1 MAAFDAISSFSVSGR
16 RPGEGMR
23 NRKMFTVSSLKKI
36 ADGEGNIPSV
46 INDTETAVWGQ
57 PLDGKLIFREVH
69 GDIFE
74 KGFHLFLFKIG
85 GTL

>member
-1 MAAFDAISSFSVSGR
+1 M
-16 RPGEGMR
+16 
-23 NRKMFTVSSLKKI
+23 
-36 ADGEGNIPSV
+36 V

-57 PLDGKLIFREVH
+57 QLDGKLIFREVH